1 MEQFLQGLGRIYV
14 SDFMKECGLTVEFF
28 FFLKNYYYLLKIIEN
43 LKTLHDHL
51 KIEKKEMFAKIRKQ

>member
-28 FFLKNYYYLLKIIEN
+28 FFWKITIIYLK
-43 LKTLHDHL
+43 
-51 KIEKKEMFAKIRKQ
+51 